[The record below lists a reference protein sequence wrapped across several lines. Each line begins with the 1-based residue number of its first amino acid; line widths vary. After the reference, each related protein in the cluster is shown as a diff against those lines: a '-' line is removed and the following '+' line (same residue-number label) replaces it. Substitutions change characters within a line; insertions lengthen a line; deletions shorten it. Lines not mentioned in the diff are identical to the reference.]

1 MEAISM
7 RKLLVFILTVVM
19 FFFLFATPIFA
30 FTTKSGDEVNI
41 TDSINDD
48 VYAFGANVTV
58 SGDIDGDLIAA
69 GGRILVNGDVSG
81 DLMAAGGYLNLNGDV
96 GDDARISGGM
106 IAVNGKIRDDLIIGG
121 GQVTLGDSSAVGGDL
136 IVSGGTIEI
145 DGEVLGNAVLSGGSI
160 NISGKI
166 NGNVKIAGVGDL
178 TITDDAEIAGDVIYS
193 SANRASISDGAIIG
207 GELKE
212 TIVEKV
218 KEVKVAKKASVAF
231 LTATYFGGKVVSFL
245 SLFVLGIILLLAIPK
260 VFSKFND
267 RMRTTVGRCVGAGA
281 IMLFGLPAGVLILF
295 IISIILFITVIG
307 AGLGVIALSSNAIL
321 IILYAL
327 LIYVSSIFLSFFIGR
342 MVLYRTSLDMNK
354 YGWKVLAYLIG
365 LAIIV
370 VVYSIPFV
378 GWMFRFAGVLFGF
391 GGLMLVIKDWLM
403 SMKKS

>member
-1 MEAISM
+1 M

-96 GDDARISGGM
+96 GDDARISGGV
-106 IAVNGKIRDDLIIGG
+106 ITVNGKIGDDLIIGG
-121 GQVTLGDSSAVGGDL
+121 GQITLDDSSAVGGDL

>member
-1 MEAISM
+1 M
-7 RKLLVFILTVVM
+7 RKFLVFIMVAVM
-19 FFFLFATPIFA
+19 SFFLFTTPIFA
-30 FTTKSGDEVNI
+30 FTTKGGDEVNI
-41 TDSINDD
+41 TGSINDD
-48 VYAFGANVTV
+48 VYAFGSNVTV
-58 SGDIDGDLIAA
+58 SGDIDGDLITA
-69 GGRILVNGDVSG
+69 GGRILVDGNVSG

-96 GDDARISGGM
+96 GDDARIAGG
-106 IAVNGKIRDDLIIGG
+106 IITVNGKIRDDLIIGG
-121 GQVTLGDSSAVGGDL
+121 GQITLGSNASVGGDL

-145 DGEVLGNAVLSGGSI
+145 DGEVLGDAVLSGGSI
-160 NISGKI
+160 SISGKI
-166 NGNVKIAGVGDL
+166 NGNLKIDEVEDL
-178 TITDDAEIAGDVIYS
+178 TITGDAEIAGDVTYKS
-193 SANRASISDGAIIG
+193 KNKAKISEGAVIG

-218 KEVKVAKKASVAF
+218 KEVKAVKKAPVAF

-245 SLFVLGIILLLAIPK
+245 SLFILGIILLLAIPK

-281 IMLFGLPAGVLILF
+281 IMLFGMPIGMLILF

-307 AGLGVIALSSNAIL
+307 AGLGVIAFSSNAIL

-370 VVYSIPFV
+370 FVYSIPFV
-378 GWMFRFAGVLFGF
+378 GWVFRFAGVLFGF
-391 GGLMLVIKDWLM
+391 GGLMLVIKDWLV
-403 SMKKS
+403 SLKKS